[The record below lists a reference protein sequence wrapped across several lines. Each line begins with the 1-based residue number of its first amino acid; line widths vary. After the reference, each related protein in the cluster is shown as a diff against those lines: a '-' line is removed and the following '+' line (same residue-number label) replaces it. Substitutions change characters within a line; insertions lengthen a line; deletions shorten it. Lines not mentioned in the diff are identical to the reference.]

1 MNKKLMPETIA
12 QVTDQRIIYQGTW
25 AQFKLMQ
32 QAFDCPPGVRL
43 FYYNGTIELLMPG
56 RQHEVFASIIGYLIT
71 TYLVEKGIF
80 FQPTRSM
87 TQEKEGVV
95 SAQADESFCIGEVK
109 PIPDLSIEVVFTS
122 GGTPKLDRYKALGV
136 FEVWFWEDGVL
147 RLYGLQNGSYELIT
161 VSRIAGLSELDL
173 GLLERCILMAET
185 DSGEAIRTFRRRLT
199 SQTLS

>member
-1 MNKKLMPETIA
+1 MS
-12 QVTDQRIIYQGTW
+12 
-25 AQFKLMQ
+25 
-32 QAFDCPPGVRL
+32 L
-43 FYYNGTIELLMPG
+43 F
-56 RQHEVFASIIGYLIT
+56 V
-71 TYLVEKGIF
+71 LVEI
-80 FQPTRSM
+80 
-87 TQEKEGVV
+87 
-95 SAQADESFCIGEVK
+95 K

-147 RLYGLQNGSYELIT
+147 RLYGLQNGSYEVIT

-185 DSGEAIRTFRRRLT
+185 DSGEAIRTFRRILT